1 MNETKTDNSKVNENL
16 LNEVKVLNK
25 QNKELLALNIDLRE
39 QLFIHGVSNS
49 FTFEQVENLLK
60 TQRTNCVVAVMK
72 YITDDE
78 ILEKISD
85 APMYDYKKAL
95 NKK

>member
-1 MNETKTDNSKVNENL
+1 MNKIITDNSKVNENL

-25 QNKELLALNIDLRE
+25 LNKELIVKNIDLKE
-39 QLFIHGVSNS
+39 QLIIHGVSSS
-49 FTFEQVENLLK
+49 FTFKEVEKLLK

-78 ILEKISD
+78 ILKKISD
-85 APMYDYKKAL
+85 APMYDYKKAKT
-95 NKK
+95 KK